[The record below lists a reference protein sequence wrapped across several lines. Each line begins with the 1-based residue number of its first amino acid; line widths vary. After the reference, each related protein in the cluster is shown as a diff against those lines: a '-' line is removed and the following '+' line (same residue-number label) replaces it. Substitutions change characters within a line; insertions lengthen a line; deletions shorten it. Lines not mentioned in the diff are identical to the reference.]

1 MDKKMS
7 MGKKMRTLGPELD
20 RQMKLA
26 EQIMQEDQGIPRSLA
41 GLTGDTPVVS
51 RPENVSEP
59 DTHQQ

>member
-1 MDKKMS
+1 
-7 MGKKMRTLGPELD
+7 MGKEMRTLGSELD

-26 EQIMQEDQGIPRSLA
+26 EQIMQEDREILRSLA

-59 DTHQQ
+59 DTHRQ